1 MLHVAIKAREHQ
13 SWRMMVRQRGN
24 LKQGWY
30 IRKIPDA
37 RRRERPTESGIVE
50 VQDARYMP
58 TCGGRKSEKLKL
70 EIANE
75 VKSVPTCYMSAETYQ
90 SSTRRYS
97 ARGIARKGIADRVC
111 GGVKEAQQ
119 MTQRE
124 DARSPYL
131 SASTGMS
138 KC

>member
-13 SWRMMVRQRGN
+13 SWQMVVIQRGN
-24 LKQGWY
+24 LEQGWY
-30 IRKIPDA
+30 IRKTPDA

-58 TCGGRKSEKLKL
+58 TCGGRKSEKL

-75 VKSVPTCYMSAETYQ
+75 VKSVPTCCVSAETYQ

-97 ARGIARKGIADRVC
+97 ARGIAQKGIADRVC
-111 GGVKEAQQ
+111 SGVREA
-119 MTQRE
+119 
-124 DARSPYL
+124 
-131 SASTGMS
+131 
-138 KC
+138 